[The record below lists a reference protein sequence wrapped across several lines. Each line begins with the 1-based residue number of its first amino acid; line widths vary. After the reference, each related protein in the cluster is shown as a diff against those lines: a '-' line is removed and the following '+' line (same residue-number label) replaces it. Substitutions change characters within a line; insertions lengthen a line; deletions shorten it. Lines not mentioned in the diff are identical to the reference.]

1 MLTTYVAKNGAK
13 DVRLLLHSPH
23 TEHWP
28 ALLGR
33 LQRKFNDDS
42 IHSLKY
48 LDADGNYSML
58 ADTEDLIIA
67 VESITNSRAELLC
80 WTMRYGESI

>member
-1 MLTTYVAKNGAK
+1 MLTTYLAKNGSK
-13 DVRLLLHSPH
+13 DVRLLLHSPQA
-23 TEHWP
+23 EHWP

-48 LDADGNYSML
+48 LDADGNYSII
-58 ADTEDLIIA
+58 ADSEDLMVA
-67 VESITNSRAELLC
+67 VESITSSRAELLC